1 MKMERHNCGG
11 TLRHTQVTLTRNI
24 GGLLFTFDVPGKQCS
39 VCSEEVIS
47 YDTAHELETRLLGAW
62 EFVYKRRGQ
71 LFSTLNAPIIHLPS
85 MGTAINDTNLSPV
98 TDTGRVAY
106 AF

>member
-11 TLRHTQVTLTRNI
+11 TLRRTQVTLTRNI

-47 YDTAHELETRLLGAW
+47 HDTAYKLETRLGRW
-62 EFVYKRRGQ
+62 ESLYT
-71 LFSTLNAPIIHLPS
+71 TLNAPTIHLSS
-85 MGTAINDTNLSPV
+85 MGTAIDDTSLSPV

-106 AF
+106 A